1 MKEKYSHRERLELI
15 LAGERPDR
23 FAASFWR
30 HFFHMEHHVE
40 GTAEAMVT
48 FQKHFGWDFVKINPR
63 ADYHAEPWGLT
74 LRFSHHE
81 FRKHD
86 KGSFPVSTPND
97 WERIQPVPLTS
108 PALAEHLKV
117 VSIVRRSLG
126 NDVPILMTVFTPLSV
141 AGRLVEDQ
149 KLLAEHLRSHPDR
162 VASALGAIA
171 ETFAAFA
178 TELRNAGA
186 DGLFFATTQW
196 ASSDLLSWQ
205 EYEEFGVPYDL
216 RVIEATD
223 NAPFN
228 LLHVCCGNNF
238 LDRLAGIDY
247 RCRMY
252 NWDSDDPTNRS
263 LNDASGI
270 LEDKTLVGGVAQ
282 HDWLLQGTVLGV
294 IDRILKL
301 KQRVSASA
309 VIIGPG
315 CSIPPEVPNENLM
328 AIKENL
334 S

>member
-15 LAGERPDR
+15 LAGQRPDR

-30 HFFHMEHHVE
+30 HFFHMEHHAK
-40 GTAEAMVT
+40 GTAEAMVA

-74 LRFSHHE
+74 LSFSHDE
-81 FRKHD
+81 FRKHN
-86 KGSFPVSTPND
+86 KGNFPVSKPND
-97 WERIQPVPLTS
+97 WERIQPVSLSS

-117 VSIVRRSLG
+117 VSMVRRALG
-126 NDVPILMTVFTPLSV
+126 NDVPILMTVFTPLAV
-141 AGRLVEDQ
+141 AGRLVEDRN
-149 KLLAEHLRSHPDR
+149 LLAEHLRSHPDK
-162 VASALGAIA
+162 VASALEAIT

-196 ASSDLLSWQ
+196 ASSDLLSWE
-205 EYEEFGVPYDL
+205 EYEKFGVPYDL

-223 NAPFN
+223 ETPIN
-228 LLHVCCGNNF
+228 LLHVCCSNNF
-238 LDRLAGIDY
+238 LNKLAGINY

-252 NWDSDDPTNRS
+252 NWDSDDPTNLS
-263 LNDASGI
+263 LDKTSEI
-270 LEDKTLVGGVAQ
+270 LKAKTLVGGVAQ
-282 HDWLLQGTVLGV
+282 NDWLLYGTPKDVN
-294 IDRILKL
+294 DRILGL
-301 KQRVSASA
+301 KHGMSASQ

-315 CSIPPEVPNENLM
+315 CSIPPQVPDENLM
-328 AIKENL
+328 AIRENL